1 MLHGRERER
10 ERIGVLLVGAW
21 ALRGSSLVL
30 RGEPGV
36 GKSSLLQDCIGRAEG
51 MQVLSTQGI
60 ESESPL
66 AFAALHR
73 LLRPAMAHAN
83 QLPAAQA
90 HALRRAFGEEAESA
104 GDRFVIFVAVL
115 TLLSELAE
123 QAPVLCVVDDAHW
136 LDDASAAALAFVAR
150 RVGPER
156 IALLFAAREGDVRR
170 FDGVGIPELMID
182 GLDAEA
188 ARALLDEQAE
198 APVSRQ
204 VREALMRQT
213 GGNAL
218 ALVELPKAL
227 SAPQLS
233 GKVPLPASLPLTADV
248 QRVFLDRCR
257 HLGSQ
262 AQTLLLVAAADDS
275 TQSATVR
282 AAAALL
288 GAGSEALEE
297 AEDSGLLVV
306 SGSRVALRHPL
317 VRSAI
322 YQGATSGARRRAHSA
337 LAQVMVAD
345 EDVDRQA
352 WHRARAVDQPDA
364 GVAAALD
371 HAAERAARRGGY
383 EAASAALERAAELTA
398 DDADRAHRLFAAA
411 TNAWLAGQMARAV
424 FLADDA
430 RPRTADPTLRADLDR
445 LRGRVELNAGSVA
458 ASIRIWTNA
467 ARSVATSDGERARE
481 IGMQATAAST
491 FVHPFDRTDLDP
503 DELCGPFGT
512 GAADRE
518 QCVAN
523 LLLGFHALLSGDLHR
538 AAGPLSAALAAGR
551 NLTETDLLTNLGIA
565 AFHLGDDDAFRRSFT
580 RLLAQSRDDG
590 AVALVLFALPRLA
603 LADLAGGHWTSAG
616 DHATEAL
623 SLARSLGQEA
633 LTTMPLAQLAWI
645 AAQRGDDN
653 YDALIRQLD
662 DVVSR
667 QRTTGILGVLVEDS
681 RHWAQAC
688 HHALADRPAAA
699 LHQLELMKQPSFTR
713 LAAYDRLEVAV
724 RADQPDTFA
733 AWLDEL
739 SHFADEVDSPRARA
753 VVAFG
758 RAVAA
763 DASSAETHF
772 LEALAHQDAAA
783 RPFEAARI
791 HLAFGAFLRRARRR
805 VDARNHLRAAL
816 STFEDIRAR
825 PWAER
830 ARRELRASGESARK
844 RDESTATDLTA
855 QERQVARLVADGMSN
870 RDVAA
875 QLFLS
880 PRTIDFHLRNV
891 FAKTGVSSRGELVH
905 LELG

>member
-10 ERIGVLLVGAW
+10 ERIGVLLDEAW
-21 ALRGSSLVL
+21 ALRGGSLVL

-36 GKSSLLQDCIGRAEG
+36 GKSSLLQDSIGRAEG
-51 MQVLSTQGI
+51 MLVLSTQGI

-73 LLRPAMAHAN
+73 LVRPVMAHAN
-83 QLPAAQA
+83 RLPGPQAQ
-90 HALRRAFGEEAESA
+90 ALRRTFGEEAEPVS
-104 GDRFVIFVAVL
+104 DRFVIFVAVL

-136 LDDASAAALAFVAR
+136 LDEASSAALAFVAR

-170 FDGVGIPELMID
+170 FDGVGIPELTIG
-182 GLDAEA
+182 GLDTDA
-188 ARALLDEQAE
+188 AGDLLDEQA
-198 APVSRQ
+198 ASPVPRA
-204 VREALMRQT
+204 VRDALLRQT

-227 SAPQLS
+227 SATQLS
-233 GKVPLPASLPLTADV
+233 GQAPLPAPLPLTADV

-257 HLGSQ
+257 HLELGT
-262 AQTLLLVAAADDS
+262 QTLLLVAATDDS
-275 TQSATVR
+275 TRPTTVR
-282 AAAALL
+282 EAAALL
-288 GAGSEALEE
+288 GAGSDALEE
-297 AEDSGLLVV
+297 AEGSGLLVV
-306 SGSRVALRHPL
+306 SGSQVQLRHPL

-322 YQGATSGARRRAHSA
+322 YQGATSAARRRAHAA

-345 EDVDRQA
+345 EDVDRRA
-352 WHRARAVDQPDA
+352 WHRARAIDQPDA
-364 GVAAALD
+364 AVAADLD
-371 HAAERAARRGGY
+371 RAAERAAGRGGY
-383 EAASAALERAAELTA
+383 EAASAALERAAELSA
-398 DDADRAHRLFAAA
+398 DDTDRARRLFAAA

-424 FLADDA
+424 FLAEDA

-445 LRGRVELNAGSVA
+445 LRGRVDLNVGSVA

-467 ARSVATSDGERARE
+467 ARSVAATDRQRARE

-491 FVHPFDRTDLDP
+491 FVRQLDRTDLDP
-503 DELCGPFGT
+503 GELSGPV
-512 GAADRE
+512 GADADDRE
-518 QCVAN
+518 QCVSN
-523 LLLGFHALLSGDLHR
+523 LLLGFHALLSGNLHR
-538 AAGPLSAALAAGR
+538 AAGPLAAALAAGR
-551 NLTETDLLTNLGIA
+551 DRTETDLLTNLGIA

-603 LADLAGGHWTSAG
+603 LADLGGGLWTNAG
-616 DHATEAL
+616 DHASEAL

-645 AAQRGDDN
+645 AAQRGDDD
-653 YDALIRQLD
+653 YDELMRQLD
-662 DVVSR
+662 DVMTR
-667 QRTTGILGVLVEDS
+667 QSTSGILGVLVEDTQ
-681 RHWAQAC
+681 RWAQAC
-688 HHALADRPAAA
+688 HDALADQPAAA
-699 LHQLELMKQPSFTR
+699 LHHLELLQQPPFIR
-713 LAAYDRLEVAV
+713 LAAFDRLEVAA
-724 RADQPDTFA
+724 RADRPATAA

-739 SHFADEVDSPRARA
+739 TRFADEVDSPRARA

-758 RAVAA
+758 RALAA
-763 DASSAETHF
+763 DASSAEVHY
-772 LEALAHQDAAA
+772 LEALAHQAAAA

-791 HLAFGAFLRRARRR
+791 HLAYGGFLRRARRR
-805 VDARNHLRAAL
+805 VDARDHLRAAL
-816 STFEDIRAR
+816 NTFEDLRAR

-844 RDESTATDLTA
+844 RDETTATDLTA

-891 FAKTGVSSRGELVH
+891 FTKTGVSSRGELAH
-905 LELG
+905 LDLG